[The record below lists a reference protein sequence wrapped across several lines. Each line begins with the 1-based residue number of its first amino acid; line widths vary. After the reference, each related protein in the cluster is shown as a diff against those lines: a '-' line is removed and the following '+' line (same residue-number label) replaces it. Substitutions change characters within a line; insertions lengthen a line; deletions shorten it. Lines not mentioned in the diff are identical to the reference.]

1 MTIYVRL
8 TWTMDCRLIF
18 LSDFLFL
25 FLQHHGVHC
34 WPFWKGGECSE
45 KQQLVKH
52 DMRDSGEKR
61 LLPCIGTTAFSHCD
75 PDKVD
80 NLNSICAVAGIIFHD
95 LRSNVRWKTFV
106 WCHYVWNVYLT
117 TASHWSSSSAIEWMH
132 GSATFINFSGNR
144 SWLLYNIWR
153 DRTLHLSRLFC
164 LLVKFI
170 SSFEFED
177 MWRIPRHHRLRWWGS
192 WEFHHC
198 KV

>member
-1 MTIYVRL
+1 MDSRSLSPLLCFTFLMSKAEQSPFPFVHLRQGGPPCWGCVCSRRIWSFLPLLTFNRSCSWSPEIKTMAIYVHL

-52 DMRDSGEKR
+52 DMRGSEEKR
-61 LLPCIGTTAFSHCD
+61 LLPCIGTTAFSHC
-75 PDKVD
+75 DKVD

-95 LRSNVRWKTFV
+95 LRFNVRWKTFV

-117 TASHWSSSSAIEWMH
+117 
-132 GSATFINFSGNR
+132 
-144 SWLLYNIWR
+144 
-153 DRTLHLSRLFC
+153 
-164 LLVKFI
+164 
-170 SSFEFED
+170 
-177 MWRIPRHHRLRWWGS
+177 
-192 WEFHHC
+192 
-198 KV
+198 